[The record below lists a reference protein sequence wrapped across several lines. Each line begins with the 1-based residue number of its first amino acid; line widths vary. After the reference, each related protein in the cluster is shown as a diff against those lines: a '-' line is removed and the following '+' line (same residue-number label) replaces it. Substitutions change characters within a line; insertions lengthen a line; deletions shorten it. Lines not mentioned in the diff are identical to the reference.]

1 MKKRLIL
8 KKQAFFLLQICW
20 LALLSM
26 PIMKVQAQTT
36 FETATLRCELDET
49 GRVKALTDRSS
60 GINYVPDGHA
70 GFLIRLKMTNKQEL
84 TPQRLQRKGD
94 QIWLDFAN
102 GLKLQLRVDVQPDYL
117 SFHLLRCSDTRQI
130 NALLWGPLNTS
141 IRDTI
146 GEVVGVVRNANF
158 AIGIQ
163 ALNIKTIGGKQ
174 KDEDGT
180 TASFAG
186 ITGSTATSEIH
197 GSSLQAFCLNAAL
210 PRQVDVLHM
219 KANAVPAI
227 PNYTLEGSAIALFGV
242 PNKKALQTIG
252 TISQKEKLP
261 FQTIDGEWI
270 RSSPKR
276 NRPYLITNFSE
287 ANFDELLD
295 LTRRLGFYSIYH
307 EGPFNTWG
315 HFELEKAQFP
325 NGRAG
330 MKRNVEKASAAGIKV
345 GVHTLTNFISTNDA
359 FVTPTPSSG
368 LLATNSSALSE
379 AISAET
385 TEIPVTDLAFFDF
398 KSTLNCVQIG
408 TELIRYQEISKEGV
422 PRLLNCQRGAFG
434 TVPQAFPLGAK
445 IKRLADHGYKT
456 LFPDWQ
462 LQEKMIQNLANFFNE
477 TGVSHLDF
485 DGHEGALYTGYG
497 DYGTNYWVDQFMKK
511 VDHQVFNGSS
521 IMNHYYWHHNSYINW
536 GEPWYA
542 SFRESQAD
550 HRFRLQPFFERNY
563 MPNML
568 GWFLVTPT
576 TAVEDVEWMMSV
588 SAGYNAGFALVL
600 RYEALKKNPNI
611 DSIIATIARW
621 EQAKQLGIFS
631 TAQRALLKNTKNDF
645 HLTMAAPSNW
655 QLQHYDKFRFE
666 HQAKSMQPGEPQ
678 QSVWPFNNTQTTQN
692 IHLYLQVEGKEGN
705 IVNPVLEIDGFFEI
719 KLPITL
725 LTGEALLWDGS
736 DSIKYFNAKGVFVR
750 NLNIGKSLPLLKTG
764 THQIVVS
771 AEQISGENTL
781 LKGVVRLKGI
791 LEKM

>member
-1 MKKRLIL
+1 M
-8 KKQAFFLLQICW
+8 
-20 LALLSM
+20 LLSIPVM
-26 PIMKVQAQTT
+26 HAEAQTS
-36 FETATLRCELDET
+36 FETATLRCEVDET
-49 GRVKALTDRSS
+49 GRVKALIDRSS
-60 GINYVPDGHA
+60 GINYVPDGQA
-70 GFLIRLKMTNKQEL
+70 GYLIRLKMTNREEL
-84 TPQRLQRKGD
+84 TPQRMQRKGD
-94 QIWLDFAN
+94 QIWFNFAN
-102 GLKLQLRVDVQPDYL
+102 GLKLELRVDVRPEYL

-130 NALLWGPLNTS
+130 NTLLWGPLNTS

-163 ALNIKTIGGKQ
+163 ALNAKTIGGKQ
-174 KDEDGT
+174 KEEDGT

-186 ITGSTATSEIH
+186 ITGSTATSETH

-210 PRQVDVLHM
+210 PRQVNVLHM
-219 KANAVPAI
+219 KANSVPAI
-227 PNYTLEGSAIALFGV
+227 PNYTLEGSAIAIFGV
-242 PNKKALQTIG
+242 PNNMALQTIG

-261 FQTIDGEWI
+261 YQTIDGEWI
-270 RSSPKR
+270 RTSPKR

-287 ANFDELLD
+287 SNFDELLD

-315 HFELEKAQFP
+315 HFELEKTQFP
-325 NGRAG
+325 NGRNG
-330 MKRNVEKASAAGIKV
+330 MKRIVQKASAAGIQV

-359 FVTPTPSSG
+359 FVSPTPSSG
-368 LLATNSSALSE
+368 LLSTNSSILSE
-379 AISAET
+379 AITAET
-385 TEIPVTDLAFFDF
+385 KEIPIADLAFFDF
-398 KSTLNCVQIG
+398 KSTLNSVQIG

-434 TVPQAFPLGAK
+434 TVAQAFPRGTK

-497 DYGTNYWVDQFMKK
+497 DYGTNYWVDQLMKQ
-511 VDHQVFNGSS
+511 VNHQVFNGSS

-576 TAVEDVEWMMSV
+576 TTLEDVEWMMSV

-621 EQAKQLGIFS
+621 ERAKQQSIFNP
-631 TAQRALLKNTKNDF
+631 TQRALLKNTKNDF
-645 HLTMAAPSNW
+645 HLTMATPGNW

-666 HQAKSMQPGEPQ
+666 HQAKAVQPGEPQ
-678 QSVWPFNNTQTTQN
+678 QSVWTFNNKQSTQQL
-692 IHLYLQVEGKEGN
+692 HLYLHADGKEGN
-705 IVNPVLEIDGFFEI
+705 IVNPILEIDGFFDI
-719 KLPITL
+719 KLPIIL
-725 LTGEALLWDGS
+725 VSGEALLWDGS
-736 DSIKYFNAKGVFVR
+736 DTIKYFNAKGAFVR
-750 NLNIGKSLPLLKTG
+750 NLKIEKYLPPLKPG
-764 THQIVVS
+764 PHQIVVS
-771 AEQISGENTL
+771 AEQINGENTL

-791 LEKM
+791 LENIQH

>member
-1 MKKRLIL
+1 MSTDDMLL
-8 KKQAFFLLQICW
+8 CAFLFLVLN
-20 LALLSM
+20 A
-26 PIMKVQAQTT
+26 QAQTS
-36 FETATLRCELDET
+36 FETTTLRCELDET
-49 GRVKALTDRSS
+49 GRVKALIDRSS
-60 GINYVPDGHA
+60 GISYVPDGHA
-70 GFLIRLKMTNKQEL
+70 GYLIRLKLTNKQEL
-84 TPQRLQRKGD
+84 SPQRMQQKGD
-94 QIWLDFAN
+94 QILLSFAN
-102 GLKLQLRVDVQPDYL
+102 GLKLELRVNVQPAYL
-117 SFHLLRCSDTRQI
+117 SFQLLRCSDSRQI
-130 NALLWGPLNTS
+130 NTLLWGPLNTS

-146 GEVVGVVRNANF
+146 GEVVGVVRNPNF

-163 ALNIKTIGGKQ
+163 ALNAKTIGGKQ
-174 KDEDGT
+174 QGEDGT
-180 TASFAG
+180 TASSAG
-186 ITGSTATSEIH
+186 ITGSTATSETH

-219 KANAVPAI
+219 KANTVRPI

-242 PNKKALQTIG
+242 PNNQALQTIG

-261 FQTIDGEWI
+261 YQTIDGQWI
-270 RSSPKR
+270 RTSPKR

-315 HFELEKAQFP
+315 HFELEKSQFP
-325 NGRAG
+325 NGPTG
-330 MKRNVEKASAAGIKV
+330 MKRSVDKASAAGIKV

-359 FVTPTPSSG
+359 FVSPTPSTG
-368 LLATNSSALSE
+368 LLATNSSVLSE
-379 AISAET
+379 AISVDSKD
-385 TEIPVTDLAFFDF
+385 IPIVDLALFDF

-434 TVPQAFPLGAK
+434 TIAQAFPRGAK

-568 GWFLVTPT
+568 GWFLVTPST
-576 TAVEDVEWMMSV
+576 TVEDVEWMMSV

-621 EQAKQLGIFS
+621 EQAKQLGIFNP
-631 TAQRALLKNTKNDF
+631 TQRALLKNTKNDF
-645 HLTMAAPSNW
+645 HLTLSAPGNW

-666 HQAKSMQPGEPQ
+666 HQARALQPGEPQ
-678 QSVWPFNNTQTTQN
+678 QSVWTFNNKQSTQQM
-692 IHLYLQVEGKEGN
+692 HLYLHADGKEGN
-705 IVNPVLEIDGFFEI
+705 IVNPILEMDGFFEI

-725 LTGEALLWDGS
+725 QSGEALLWDGS
-736 DSIKYFNAKGVFVR
+736 DTIKYFNAKSVFVR
-750 NLNIGKSLPLLKTG
+750 NLNIGKSMPLLKTG
-764 THQIVVS
+764 PHQIVVS
-771 AEQISGENTL
+771 AEQINGEHTL
-781 LKGVVRLKGI
+781 LKSVVRLKGI
-791 LEKM
+791 VEKIQH

>member
-1 MKKRLIL
+1 
-8 KKQAFFLLQICW
+8 
-20 LALLSM
+20 M
-26 PIMKVQAQTT
+26 PFMKVQAQTT

-70 GFLIRLKMTNKQEL
+70 GFLIRLKMTNKKEL

-163 ALNIKTIGGKQ
+163 ALNTKTIGGKQ

-307 EGPFNTWG
+307 EGPFKTWG

-325 NGRAG
+325 NGRTG
-330 MKRNVEKASAAGIKV
+330 MKRSVEKASAAGIKV

-359 FVTPTPSSG
+359 FVSPTPSSG
-368 LLATNSSALSE
+368 LLATNSSVLSE

-385 TEIPVTDLAFFDF
+385 KEIPIADLAFFDF

-434 TVPQAFPLGAK
+434 TTAQAFPRGAK

-588 SAGYNAGFALVL
+588 SAGYKAGFALVL
-600 RYEALKKNPNI
+600 RYEALKTNPNI

-621 EQAKQLGIFS
+621 EQAKQLGIFNPS
-631 TAQRALLKNTKNDF
+631 QLAILKNTKNDF
-645 HLTMAAPSNW
+645 HLSLAAPGIW
-655 QLQHYDKFRFE
+655 QMQHYDKFRFE
-666 HQAKSMQPGEPQ
+666 HQARAVQPGEPQ
-678 QSVWPFNNTQTTQN
+678 QSVWTFNNKQSTQKM
-692 IHLYLQVEGKEGN
+692 HLYLHADGKEGK

-719 KLPITL
+719 TLPITL

-736 DSIKYFNAKGVFVR
+736 DTIKYFNAKGAFVH
-750 NLNIGKSLPLLKTG
+750 NLNIGKSLPPLKTG
-764 THQIVVS
+764 PHQIVVS
-771 AEQISGENTL
+771 ADQIIGEHTL

-791 LEKM
+791 VEKIQH

>member
-1 MKKRLIL
+1 MLVIN
-8 KKQAFFLLQICW
+8 A
-20 LALLSM
+20 
-26 PIMKVQAQTT
+26 QAQTS
-36 FETATLRCELDET
+36 FETATLRFELDET
-49 GRVKALTDRSS
+49 GRVKALIDRSS

-70 GFLIRLKMTNKQEL
+70 GYLIRLKLTNKQEL
-84 TPQRLQRKGD
+84 SPQRMQRKGD
-94 QIWLDFAN
+94 QILLSFAN
-102 GLKLQLRVDVQPDYL
+102 GLKLELRVNVQPAYL
-117 SFHLLRCSDTRQI
+117 SFQLLRCSDTRQI
-130 NALLWGPLNTS
+130 STLLWGPLNSS

-163 ALNIKTIGGKQ
+163 ALNAKTIGGKQ
-174 KDEDGT
+174 QGEDGT
-180 TASFAG
+180 TASSAG

-197 GSSLQAFCLNAAL
+197 GSSLHAFCLNAAL

-219 KANAVPAI
+219 KANTVPAI
-227 PNYTLEGSAIALFGV
+227 PNYTIEGSAIALFGV
-242 PNKKALQTIG
+242 PNNQALQTIG

-261 FQTIDGEWI
+261 YQTIDSQWI
-270 RSSPKR
+270 RTSPKR

-315 HFELEKAQFP
+315 HFELEKTQFP
-325 NGRAG
+325 NGRTG
-330 MKRNVEKASAAGIKV
+330 MKRSVEKASAAGIKV

-359 FVTPTPSSG
+359 FVSPSPSSG
-368 LLATNSSALSE
+368 LLATNTSIISE

-385 TEIPVTDLAFFDF
+385 KEIPIADLALFDF

-434 TVPQAFPLGAK
+434 TVAQTFPRGAK

-568 GWFLVTPT
+568 GWFLVTPN

-600 RYEALKKNPNI
+600 RHEALKTNPNI

-621 EQAKQLGIFS
+621 EKAKQLGIFNP
-631 TAQRALLKNTKNDF
+631 TQRALLKNTKNDF
-645 HLTMAAPSNW
+645 HLTLAAPGNW

-666 HQAKSMQPGEPQ
+666 HQARAIQPGEPQ
-678 QSVWPFNNTQTTQN
+678 QSVFTFNNKQLTQPM
-692 IHLYLQVEGKEGN
+692 HLYLHADGKEGN

-725 LTGEALLWDGS
+725 QSGEALLWDGS
-736 DSIKYFNAKGVFVR
+736 DTIKYFNAKSVFVR
-750 NLNIGKSLPLLKTG
+750 NLNIGKSLPLLKLG
-764 THQIVVS
+764 PHQIVVS
-771 AEQISGENTL
+771 AEQMNGEHTS

-791 LEKM
+791 VEKIKH

>member
-1 MKKRLIL
+1 M
-8 KKQAFFLLQICW
+8 
-20 LALLSM
+20 LLSIPVM
-26 PIMKVQAQTT
+26 HAEAQTS
-36 FETATLRCELDET
+36 FETATLRCEVDET
-49 GRVKALTDRSS
+49 GRVKALIDRSS
-60 GINYVPDGHA
+60 GINYVPDGQA
-70 GFLIRLKMTNKQEL
+70 GYLIRLKMTNREEL
-84 TPQRLQRKGD
+84 TPQRMQRKGD
-94 QIWLDFAN
+94 QIWFNFAN
-102 GLKLQLRVDVQPDYL
+102 GLKLELRVDVRPEYL

-130 NALLWGPLNTS
+130 NTLLWGPLNTS

-163 ALNIKTIGGKQ
+163 ALNAKTIGGKQ
-174 KDEDGT
+174 KEEDGT

-186 ITGSTATSEIH
+186 ITGSTATSETH

-210 PRQVDVLHM
+210 PRQVNVLHM
-219 KANAVPAI
+219 KANSVPAI
-227 PNYTLEGSAIALFGV
+227 PNYTLEGSAIAIFGV
-242 PNKKALQTIG
+242 PNNMALQTIG

-261 FQTIDGEWI
+261 YQTIDREWI
-270 RSSPKR
+270 RTSPKR

-287 ANFDELLD
+287 TNFDELLD

-307 EGPFNTWG
+307 EGPFNSWG
-315 HFELEKAQFP
+315 HFELEKTQFP
-325 NGRAG
+325 NGRIG
-330 MKRNVEKASAAGIKV
+330 MKRNVDKASAAGIQV

-359 FVTPTPSSG
+359 FVSPTPSSG
-368 LLATNSSALSE
+368 LLATNSSVLSE
-379 AISAET
+379 AIT
-385 TEIPVTDLAFFDF
+385 TETKEIPITDLAFFDF

-408 TELIRYQEISKEGV
+408 TELIRYQEISKEGL
-422 PRLLNCQRGAFG
+422 PRLINCQRGTFG
-434 TVPQAFPLGAK
+434 TVAQAFPRGAK

-521 IMNHYYWHHNSYINW
+521 IMNHYYWHQNSYINW

-621 EQAKQLGIFS
+621 EQAKQQSIFNP
-631 TAQRALLKNTKNDF
+631 TQRALLKNTKNDF
-645 HLTMAAPSNW
+645 HLTMAAPGNW

-666 HQAKSMQPGEPQ
+666 HQAKTVQPGEPQ
-678 QSVWPFNNTQTTQN
+678 QSVWNFNNKQSTQQL
-692 IHLYLQVEGKEGN
+692 HLYLHADGKEGN

-725 LTGEALLWDGS
+725 VAGEALLWDGS
-736 DSIKYFNAKGVFVR
+736 DTIKYFNAKGVFVR
-750 NLNIGKSLPLLKTG
+750 NLNIGKSLPLLKPG
-764 THQIVVS
+764 PHQIVVS
-771 AEQISGENTL
+771 AEQINGENTL

-791 LEKM
+791 LENIQH

>member
-1 MKKRLIL
+1 MKNHS
-8 KKQAFFLLQICW
+8 FLQLQILW
-20 LALLSM
+20 LALLCS
-26 PIMKVQAQTT
+26 PVINLQAQTT
-36 FETATLRCELDET
+36 FETTTLRCVLDET
-49 GRVKALTDRSS
+49 GRLTALTDRRS

-70 GFLIRLKMTNKQEL
+70 GYLIRLKMTNRQEL
-84 TPQRLQRKGD
+84 PPQRMQRKGD

-102 GLKLQLRVDVQPDYL
+102 GLKLELRVDVQPDYL
-117 SFHLLRCSDTRQI
+117 SFHFLRCSDTKQI
-130 NALLWGPLNTS
+130 NALLWGPMNTS

-163 ALNIKTIGGKQ
+163 TLNTKTIGGKQ

-186 ITGSTATSEIH
+186 ITGSTATAELH

-219 KANAVPAI
+219 KANSVPAI

-242 PNKKALQTIG
+242 PNNKALQTIG

-261 FQTIDGEWI
+261 YQTIDGQWI
-270 RSSPKR
+270 RTSPKR

-287 ANFDELLD
+287 SNFDELLD

-315 HFELEKAQFP
+315 HFELEKSQFP

-330 MKRNVEKASAAGIKV
+330 MKHNVDKARAAGIQV

-359 FVTPTPSSG
+359 FVSPTPSPG
-368 LLATNSSALSE
+368 LLSTNSSVLSE
-379 AISAET
+379 AISVET
-385 TEIPVTDLAFFDF
+385 NEIPIADLAFFDF

-434 TVPQAFPLGAK
+434 TVAQAFPRGAK

-462 LQEKMIQNLANFFNE
+462 LQEKMIQNLSNFFNE

-511 VDHQVFNGSS
+511 VDHPVFNGSS

-611 DSIIATIARW
+611 DNIIATIARW
-621 EQAKQLGIFS
+621 EQAKQLGIFNP
-631 TAQRALLKNTKNDF
+631 TQRALLKNTKNDF
-645 HLTMAAPSNW
+645 HLTMAAPGNW

-666 HQAKSMQPGEPQ
+666 HQAKAMQPGEPQ
-678 QSVWPFNNTQTTQN
+678 QSVWSFNNKQEPQN
-692 IHLYLQVEGKEGN
+692 IHLYLHVEGKEGN

-736 DSIKYFNAKGVFVR
+736 ETIKYLNAKSVFVR
-750 NLNIGKSLPLLKTG
+750 NLNIGKSLPALKPA
-764 THQIVVS
+764 THQIIVS
-771 AEQISGENTL
+771 AEQINGEHTL

-791 LEKM
+791 VEKIQH

>member
-1 MKKRLIL
+1 MLINPF
-8 KKQAFFLLQICW
+8 KLLQTILC
-20 LALLSM
+20 LSLFCLLLLNA
-26 PIMKVQAQTT
+26 QAQTS
-36 FETATLRCELDET
+36 FETTTLRCELDET
-49 GRVKALTDRSS
+49 GRLTALIDRRS

-70 GFLIRLKMTNKQEL
+70 GYLIRLKMINKQEL
-84 TPQRLQRKGD
+84 SPQRMQRKGD
-94 QIWLDFAN
+94 QIWFNFAN
-102 GLKLQLRVDVQPDYL
+102 GLKLELRVNVQPEYL
-117 SFHLLRCSDTRQI
+117 SFQLLRCSDTRQI
-130 NALLWGPLNTS
+130 NTLLWGPLNTA

-146 GEVVGVVRNANF
+146 GEVVGVVRNPNF

-163 ALNIKTIGGKQ
+163 ALNAKTIGGKQ

-219 KANAVPAI
+219 KANTVPAI
-227 PNYTLEGSAIALFGV
+227 PKYTLEGSAIAIFGV
-242 PNKKALQTIG
+242 PNYQALQTIG

-261 FQTIDGEWI
+261 YQTIDGQWI
-270 RSSPKR
+270 RTSPKR

-287 ANFDELLD
+287 TNFDELLD

-315 HFELEKAQFP
+315 HFELEKSQFP
-325 NGRAG
+325 NGRTG
-330 MKRNVEKASAAGIKV
+330 MKRVVEKARAAGIQV
-345 GVHTLTNFISTNDA
+345 GVHTLTNFISTNDG
-359 FVTPTPSSG
+359 FVSPTPSFG
-368 LLATNSSALSE
+368 LLATNTSMISE
-379 AISAET
+379 AISADT
-385 TEIPVTDLAFFDF
+385 KEIPIADLAFFDF

-408 TELIRYQEISKEGV
+408 TELIRYQEISKEGI

-434 TVPQAFPLGAK
+434 TVAQAFPRGAK

-600 RYEALKKNPNI
+600 RYEALKTNPNI

-621 EQAKQLGIFS
+621 EQAKQLGIFNP
-631 TAQRALLKNTKNDF
+631 TQRALLKNTKNDF
-645 HLTMAAPSNW
+645 HLTLAAPSNW

-666 HQAKSMQPGEPQ
+666 HQAKVIQPGEPQ
-678 QSVWPFNNTQTTQN
+678 QSVWTFNNKQMTQPM
-692 IHLYLQVEGKEGN
+692 HLYLHADGKDGN
-705 IVNPVLEIDGFFEI
+705 IINPVLEIDGFFEI

-725 LTGEALLWDGS
+725 QSGEALLWEGS
-736 DSIKYFNAKGVFVR
+736 DTIKYFNAKGAFVR
-750 NLNIGKSLPLLKTG
+750 NLNIGKSLPLLKPG
-764 THQIVVS
+764 PHQIVVS
-771 AEQISGENTL
+771 AEQINGEHTL

-791 LEKM
+791 VEQIQQ

>member
-1 MKKRLIL
+1 MLNNPSKCRLTICCFAL
-8 KKQAFFLLQICW
+8 FFFLVLN
-20 LALLSM
+20 A
-26 PIMKVQAQTT
+26 QAQTS
-36 FETATLRCELDET
+36 FETTTLRCELDET
-49 GRVKALTDRSS
+49 GRVKALIDRSS

-70 GFLIRLKMTNKQEL
+70 GYLIRLKLTNKQEL
-84 TPQRLQRKGD
+84 SPQRMQQKGD
-94 QIWLDFAN
+94 QILLSFAN
-102 GLKLQLRVDVQPDYL
+102 GLKLELRVNVQPAYL
-117 SFHLLRCSDTRQI
+117 SFQLLRCSDSRQI
-130 NALLWGPLNTS
+130 NTLLWGPLNTS

-146 GEVVGVVRNANF
+146 GEVVGVVRNPNF

-163 ALNIKTIGGKQ
+163 ALNAKTIGGKQ
-174 KDEDGT
+174 QGEDGT
-180 TASFAG
+180 TASSAG
-186 ITGSTATSEIH
+186 ITGSTATSETH

-219 KANAVPAI
+219 KANTVRPI

-242 PNKKALQTIG
+242 PNNQALQTIG

-261 FQTIDGEWI
+261 YQTIDGQWI
-270 RSSPKR
+270 RTSPKR

-315 HFELEKAQFP
+315 HFELEKTQFP
-325 NGRAG
+325 NGPTG
-330 MKRNVEKASAAGIKV
+330 MKRSVEKASAAGIKV

-359 FVTPTPSSG
+359 FVSPTPSTG
-368 LLATNSSALSE
+368 LLSTNSSVLSE
-379 AISAET
+379 AISADT
-385 TEIPVTDLAFFDF
+385 KDIPIADLAFFDF

-434 TVPQAFPLGAK
+434 TIAQAFPRGAS

-511 VDHQVFNGSS
+511 VDHPVFNGSS

-576 TAVEDVEWMMSV
+576 TTVEDVEWMMSV

-621 EQAKQLGIFS
+621 EQAKQLGIFNP
-631 TAQRALLKNTKNDF
+631 TQRALLKNTKNDF
-645 HLTMAAPSNW
+645 HLTHEALGNW

-666 HQAKSMQPGEPQ
+666 HQARALQPGEPQ
-678 QSVWPFNNTQTTQN
+678 QSVWTFNNKQSTQQM
-692 IHLYLQVEGKEGN
+692 HLYLHADGKEGN
-705 IVNPVLEIDGFFEI
+705 IVNPILEMDGFFEI

-725 LTGEALLWDGS
+725 QSGEALLWDGS
-736 DSIKYFNAKGVFVR
+736 DTIKYFNAKSVFVR
-750 NLNIGKSLPLLKTG
+750 NLNIGKSMPLLKTG
-764 THQIVVS
+764 PHQIVVS
-771 AEQISGENTL
+771 AEQINGEHTL

-791 LEKM
+791 VEKIQH